1 MLAEGMVTEFF
12 EHVNDE
18 LEFARAT
25 AFNFSVEIARQAWHL
40 G

>member
-18 LEFARAT
+18 LEFARGT
-25 AFNFSVEIARQAWHL
+25 AFKKLLDFGKRS
-40 G
+40 